1 MKRSAFALQSALSRR
16 RRINAASSTLIR
28 RLARSTLLFHSFI
41 ASPSSLR
48 ALRIHRHGNPLADE
62 MQRSARRQQVLDLSC
77 TNSVELLVKLN
88 VEQLAAAD
96 LFSCG
101 RWTASII
108 VAQTFHTSSL
118 ASRLQ
123 RRRNDGRF
131 VEGRVFF
138 SVWTNCFTNSS
149 YSQRII
155 SDWPIAHNCG
165 SGGSTFG
172 SVSVCLYQS
181 CSDFTREFFFS

>member
-1 MKRSAFALQSALSRR
+1 MGSLHGLFFTVVSYLELSLSVCLLRTIDKMKRSAFALQSALSRR

-101 RWTASII
+101 R
-108 VAQTFHTSSL
+108 
-118 ASRLQ
+118 
-123 RRRNDGRF
+123 
-131 VEGRVFF
+131 
-138 SVWTNCFTNSS
+138 
-149 YSQRII
+149 
-155 SDWPIAHNCG
+155 
-165 SGGSTFG
+165 
-172 SVSVCLYQS
+172 
-181 CSDFTREFFFS
+181 